1 MTKWVTGLAVF
12 ALTLPVLPSTSYT
25 ADRND
30 VTGSTG
36 VVLYEVS
43 ERVTFEPDPG
53 AAGVIRRNATS
64 PLQGFAALGTP
75 LCPAELLVSVPRI
88 ASCTV
93 IATGTDSVSTVTGV
107 GPVGGT
113 FDVVINA
120 PGNSSVHVPD
130 LPVIHG
136 TFTGDVNL
144 KLAVVEHIPLG
155 SITGSFTITDIADPV
170 TGILV
175 RLVPPVVLP
184 FSGTFRMPFK
194 LDPHGRFQRS
204 ERNSAAFYLADDF
217 RTLIPVRAFERSTG
231 FPTVRL
237 EVSFGP

>member
-1 MTKWVTGLAVF
+1 MTRWVTGLAVF
-12 ALTLPVLPSTSYT
+12 ALTLPVLPFTSYA

-30 VTGSTG
+30 VTDSTG
-36 VVLYEVS
+36 VALYEVS

-53 AAGVIRRNATS
+53 AAGAIRRNATS

-75 LCPAELLVSVPRI
+75 LCPAALLVSVPRI

-107 GPVGGT
+107 GPVSGT

-144 KLAVVEHIPLG
+144 KLAVVTHIPLG
-155 SITGSFTITDIADPV
+155 SITGSFTITDIADPG
-170 TGILV
+170 TGILGP
-175 RLVPPVVLP
+175 LVPPVVLP
-184 FSGTFRMPFK
+184 FSGTFRLPFK